1 MKSLTIDA
9 GNSQIA
15 VVAYEG
21 NRRMNGV
28 RLWTHP
34 LPAAESI
41 ARACQE
47 LISALGWNRSEVS
60 LCVSC
65 VVPTLEL
72 TLRRTSKLLT
82 PHRFHWVNWESPHP
96 FQASESARQEI
107 GADLIAGLM
116 GAREFG
122 KQPLVVVD
130 CGTATTLTV
139 VDSGNYVLGVAILPG
154 LETQLKSLTQSAPH
168 LPQEVSLQPPSLPYG
183 NDTHEALQSGILYGH
198 AAAVEGLIARYRSL
212 FPEEKL
218 TALGCGGL
226 FHRISSLCPSVEISE
241 TELVN
246 IGCRMLLQSGG
257 EERF

>member
-15 VVAYEG
+15 VVAYDG
-21 NRRMNGV
+21 ARRLNGT

-34 LPAAESI
+34 LPASEII

-47 LISALGWNRSEVS
+47 LISSVGWERREVS

-82 PHRFHWVNWESPHP
+82 PRRFHWVSWDSPHP
-96 FQASESARQEI
+96 FRASESARQEI

-122 KQPLVVVD
+122 RQPLVVVD

-139 VDSGNYVLGVAILPG
+139 VDSSNYILGVAILPG

-168 LPQEVSLQPPSLPYG
+168 LPQEVSLHPPSYPYG

-198 AAAVEGLIARYRSL
+198 AGAVEGLLARYRTL
-212 FPEEKL
+212 FPQEKL
-218 TALGCGGL
+218 TVLGCGGL
-226 FHRISSLCPSVEISE
+226 FHRISSLCPSVELSE

-246 IGCRMLLQSGG
+246 LGCRMLLTQLG
-257 EERF
+257 EEGF

>member
-1 MKSLTIDA
+1 MKCLTIDA

-15 VVAYEG
+15 VVAYLGGERADG
-21 NRRMNGV
+21 F

-34 LPAAESI
+34 LPTAETL
-41 ARACQE
+41 AQACRKMLDKLNWKAE
-47 LISALGWNRSEVS
+47 ESS
-60 LCVSC
+60 LSVSC

-72 TLRRTSKLLT
+72 TLRRASKLLT
-82 PHRFHWVNWESPHP
+82 PKHFHWVNWESPHP

-122 KQPLVVVD
+122 QQPLVVVD
-130 CGTATTLTV
+130 CGTATTLTL
-139 VDSGNYVLGVAILPG
+139 VDSRNYILGVAILPG
-154 LETQLKSLTQSAPH
+154 LETQLKSLTRSAPH

-198 AAAVEGLIARYRSL
+198 AAAVEGLLSRYRAL
-212 FPEEKL
+212 FPEENL

-226 FHRISSLCPSVEISE
+226 FHRISSLCPSIEIME
-241 TELVN
+241 MELVN
-246 IGCRMLLQSGG
+246 IGCRMLLQHTVQ
-257 EERF
+257 ERF